1 MHPAKLRER
10 LIAEIRTL
18 RSPEEAAKW
27 IRQSPQEK
35 NRLRA
40 FDAAQVKA
48 VFGAKLAQLTALWAV
63 AAEAQGIAAIKWPA
77 FPDPEEDLSSN
88 QSRNSSPRKPS
99 TRVS

>member
-1 MHPAKLRER
+1 VDP
-10 LIAEIRTL
+10 
-18 RSPEEAAKW
+18 PE
-27 IRQSPQEK
+27 PQEK

-88 QSRNSSPRKPS
+88 ESRNSSHKKAVDKSVLTLPEPR
-99 TRVS
+99 RVRNRDHVR